1 MEKMSETLFP
11 PSTQQAMRHL
21 LLASCAHNAYVSKSE
36 LSYKALDLPVVIK
49 TYPDVKVIGA
59 YNRASIVEKIDRETH
74 EDVVEYS
81 DRSEYSAYAERCR
94 PQTEYRGFD
103 ESELAAMPEMNFR
116 TFCES
121 ITRKWIQDKSQE
133 ETDID
138 PLGSRRKLRLILRSR
153 NNLLHFCHIFTNCII

>member
-1 MEKMSETLFP
+1 MEKMSDTLFP

-36 LSYKALDLPVVIK
+36 LSYKALDLPVVMK
-49 TYPDVKVIGA
+49 TFPDVKVIGA
-59 YNRASIVEKIDRETH
+59 YNRASILETVDRETH

-94 PQTEYRGFD
+94 SNTQFKGFD
-103 ESELAAMPEMNFR
+103 ESEIDAMPDMNFR

-121 ITRKWIQDKSQE
+121 VTRKWIQDKSQD

-138 PLGSRRKLRLILRSR
+138 PLGSRRKLRYIQR
-153 NNLLHFCHIFTNCII
+153 